1 MIILVRHGETA
12 LNAAHVVQPED
23 TPLNARGQAQAE
35 LVAARLRELGAAY
48 VLCSDLPRARMTA
61 EPIVHATGAS
71 LQHDALL
78 QERNFGDLRG
88 RPYAELK
95 QDIFAPDYVPPN
107 GESWPQFDARVARAW
122 SRVTERA
129 AAVQGNLV
137 VVTHG
142 LVCRSIAHQFL
153 SFPAGEQPPRSWGN
167 TSVTICARVAPHSV
181 ALLNCTAHLSALTGN
196 DPNAISGI

>member
-23 TPLNARGQAQAE
+23 TPLNARGLQQAE
-35 LVAARLRELGAAY
+35 LVAARLVELGAAQ

-61 EPIVHATGAS
+61 EPIIRATGAPV
-71 LQHDALL
+71 QHDASL

-88 RPYAELK
+88 RSYAELN
-95 QDIFAPDYVPPN
+95 QDIFAADYIPPN

-122 SRVTERA
+122 SLITQGASALE
-129 AAVQGNLV
+129 GNLV

-153 SFPAGEQPPRSWGN
+153 RFERGQEPPRSWGN
-167 TSVTICARVAPHSV
+167 TSVTICARVAPHTV
-181 ALLNCTAHLSALTGN
+181 ELLNCTTHLSALTSA